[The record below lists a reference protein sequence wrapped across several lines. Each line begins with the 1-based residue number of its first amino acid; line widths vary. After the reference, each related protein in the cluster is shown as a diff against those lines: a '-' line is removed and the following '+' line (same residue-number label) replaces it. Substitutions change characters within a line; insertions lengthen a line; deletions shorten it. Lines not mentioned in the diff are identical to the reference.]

1 MGNLRTVKVACW
13 IAFLKFKGC
22 SYKSTE
28 ASHEKW
34 LCPGSFRP
42 IIFRGAEK
50 EIPLFHIETN
60 LKTMGITKK
69 ELFDWIQKNC

>member
-1 MGNLRTVKVACW
+1 MGILRSVKVACW
-13 IAFLKFKGC
+13 IAYLQHKGY

-34 LCPGSFRP
+34 TCPGKFRP

-60 LKTMGITKK
+60 LRSMGETKK
-69 ELFDWIQKNC
+69 DLIDWIQKNC